1 MRVIGAFLGAMLGAV
16 LAGDAARA
24 QCTGQQL
31 AIAGQLNLAC
41 IDTDRNGVLDA
52 ADCCLRGFAD
62 VEQADGPVIADLCFV
77 ALQGSSP
84 TKIRGCQAEQF
95 VGDGNVDTS
104 EGGGFV
110 QFDNATTGPFFVSLL
125 GAAVA
130 ALPVDVA
137 EARAEDADDFFT
149 LGAGRLVR
157 DATGTALDVT
167 LQNLMTLRLGVSER
181 RSGNTDLRCLSVPF
195 PTLNGVLPLEMF
207 DLCIPVDANGD
218 AVVTFADDPTE
229 RFVRLRFGA
238 AAGAAAAPAL
248 TRIGLCLAL
257 AVLLAVGTVAMR
269 RSRRF
274 AAVLRD
280 I

>member
-1 MRVIGAFLGAMLGAV
+1 MLGSG
-16 LAGDAARA
+16 AGSA
-24 QCTGQQL
+24 QSCAGRQL

-41 IDTDRNGVLDA
+41 VDTDRNGVLNA
-52 ADCCLRGFAD
+52 ADCCLTGFAD
-62 VEQADGPVIADLCFV
+62 VQSSSGPVVADLCFI
-77 ALQGSSP
+77 AKQGSSP

-95 VGDGNVDTS
+95 DGGSNVDVD

-110 QFDNATTGPFFVSLL
+110 QFANPTTGPFFVSLI

-137 EARAEDADDFFT
+137 EAVAEDSDGGFA
-149 LGAGRLVR
+149 LGSGRLVR
-157 DATGTALDVT
+157 DPEAALDVT
-167 LQNLMTLRLGVSER
+167 LRNLMTVRFGITER
-181 RSGNTDLRCLSVPF
+181 CSANADFRCVGVPF
-195 PTLNGVLPLEMF
+195 PTLNGMLPLEPF
-207 DLCIPVDANGD
+207 DLCLPVDANGD
-218 AVVTFADDPTE
+218 AVVTFADDPSQ

-238 AAGAAAAPAL
+238 AAGAVAPAPAL
-248 TRIGLCLAL
+248 ARLGLCIAL

-274 AAVLRD
+274 AAALPD